1 MVTKTFTLTGNNI
14 QEPVCHFVRQYYQQ
28 AHESNYP
35 GGFIRLYE
43 DFSFLNDNDIVN
55 CFRVD
60 FSNGSQGKII
70 IEMISGGAGSSLIW
84 RGSDWSEDSRINHFR
99 ERLEEFCN
107 EMKIELQK

>member
-60 FSNGSQGKII
+60 FSDASQGKMIV
-70 IEMISGGAGSSLIW
+70 EMISGGSYPGSTGLW
-84 RGSDWSEDSRINHFR
+84 PGTSEHRRIKHFR
-99 ERLEEFCN
+99 ERLEAFCR
-107 EMKIELQK
+107 EMKIELQS